1 MDFIEAFIKQIM
13 PISKE
18 VESIFRG
25 IFVEKSFQKGESF
38 VNIGEIPTKFYILKK
53 GVARAFVVD
62 EKGKEHIRTL
72 FTPISTSGSLTSLIQ
87 KSPSH
92 STYDCLTDCEF
103 LEGDYSKFLEMAN
116 KYHEVALFHTRVLEV
131 IFLKVVKRIDELSTL
146 NATERYIK
154 LKEDIPDVEN
164 LIPQYHI
171 ASYLNITPVQLSRI
185 RKELYSK

>member
-18 VESIFRG
+18 IESIFRG

-38 VNIGEIPTKFYILKK
+38 VSIGEIPTKFYILKK
-53 GVARAFVVD
+53 GVARAYVVD

-72 FTPISTSGSLTSLIQ
+72 FVPISTSGSLTSLIQ
-87 KSPSH
+87 KSPSQ
-92 STYDCLTDCEF
+92 STYDCLTNCEF
-103 LEGDYSKFLEMAN
+103 LEGDYLKFLEMAN